1 MVSRCANPDMAMLN
15 WIAFIKSLNPEVYH
29 ITGKNNAMDNILSRA
44 CYEGNDD
51 MVSEDG
57 EVSVDLFESARLSA
71 KKRGTLAR
79 HRFNENY
86 YKGECLLIRR
96 SLSTMAPDT
105 SWAMEEASQVR
116 KKAYKF
122 FLQDKK
128 IWYHIGA
135 KDIV

>member
-1 MVSRCANPDMAMLN
+1 MLK
-15 WIAFIKSLNPEVYH
+15 WIAYIKSLNLEICH
-29 ITGKNNAMDNILSRA
+29 ISRKDNAMDDMLSRA

-51 MVSEDG
+51 MVSEDR

-71 KKRGTLAR
+71 KKWGTLAR

-86 YKGECLLIRR
+86 YEGECLLIRKF
-96 SLSTMAPDT
+96 LSTMVPGA
-105 SWAMEEASQVR
+105 SLAMEDASR
-116 KKAYKF
+116 IWKKSYKF
-122 FLQDKK
+122 FQQDKK